1 MRLYLDKKKKVD
13 IPSPL
18 SSSILCHET
27 ELSTRTEAIQQLARH
42 VFFIYR
48 EGENNVSESVIFFFL
63 QCVLPNPA
71 GTQTQAIK
79 GCILGVSPVI
89 LLQSSSMPPVFPVT
103 WSGDS
108 FGFCFTSGGSSVRWR
123 ESPHCRSGTEVPSEH
138 SYFPKQ
144 GSSFQTV
151 SYK

>member
-48 EGENNVSESVIFFFL
+48 EGENNVSESVIFFFFTV
-63 QCVLPNPA
+63 CASKSCWDTNT
-71 GTQTQAIK
+71 GNK
-79 GCILGVSPVI
+79 GVHSGWL
-89 LLQSSSMPPVFPVT
+89 
-103 WSGDS
+103 SGDLAAVVLNAAR
-108 FGFCFTSGGSSVRWR
+108 F
-123 ESPHCRSGTEVPSEH
+123 PSYMEW
-138 SYFPKQ
+138 
-144 GSSFQTV
+144 G
-151 SYK
+151 